1 MSLEKK
7 VFYGASWLALFKLIS
22 QIFSWTITILV
33 ARILNPDD
41 YGLMEMAMML
51 AGYALIFNE
60 LGLGKA
66 IIQKST
72 TTKNELSSVFWF
84 SFAFSILLALC
95 CFLLAYPTAQI
106 FNDRRV
112 IPIVKSISAVF
123 IISGLQIVPFNLLK
137 KELEFKTIGLIEMI
151 CTFVASSCMVIIAY
165 LGGGVWTLIGGY
177 IIRSST
183 HLVLICLIVKWVPS
197 FHFNF
202 EEAKSYLKF
211 GIIVSITGSL
221 SYVNEKIDRFF
232 AGRAWS
238 SNILGFYTLALQLSQ
253 IPTEKIVV
261 LINQVSFPAF
271 SQLQNQKDKFNKF
284 YNNIVRV
291 TVTLVL
297 PIFIGAYLVSEDLIK
312 VLLNE
317 KWYPIIYLFKY
328 LCLTQIIS
336 ALNAVNSVVHTAQGR
351 PHWHLGFNA
360 VRAIVM
366 STSFYFAVQYGLN
379 AIIVPWF
386 TTYLIICLLWL
397 IITLKKLEIG
407 ILIYIRNLY
416 QPVIGTGVMTLAVL
430 LCHNLMRLVC
440 DFSPIYSLI
449 PQVIIGALTYISY
462 LWFFNREL
470 YYDLKK
476 LRKT

>member
-1 MSLEKK
+1 
-7 VFYGASWLALFKLIS
+7 WLALFKMIS
-22 QIFSWTITILV
+22 QTFSWTITILV
-33 ARILNPDD
+33 ARILSPDD
-41 YGLMEMAMML
+41 YGLMEMATML
-51 AGYALIFNE
+51 AGYALIFKE

-66 IIQKST
+66 IIQKPT

-84 SFAFSILLALC
+84 SIAFSVLLALC
-95 CFLLAYPTAQI
+95 CFLLAYPTAHI

-112 IPIVKSISAVF
+112 IPLVKSISVVF

-137 KELEFKTIGLIEMI
+137 KELQFKIIGLMQMI
-151 CTFVASSCMVIIAY
+151 SVFVSASCMVIIAY
-165 LGGGVWTLIGGY
+165 LGGGVWTLLGGY
-177 IIRSST
+177 IIQSST
-183 HLVLICLIVKWVPS
+183 HLVLVYLKMKWVPS

-211 GIIVSITGSL
+211 GIIVSITGSF
-221 SYVNEKIDRFF
+221 SYVNEKMDRFF

-238 SNILGFYTLALQLSQ
+238 SNMLGFYTLALQLSQ

-271 SQLQNQKDKFNKF
+271 SQLQYQKDKFNKF
-284 YNNIVRV
+284 YINIVRI

-297 PIFIGAYLVSEDLIK
+297 PIFVGAYLVSEDLIK

-351 PHWHLGFNA
+351 PHWHLGFNI

-366 STSFYFAVQYGLN
+366 STSFYFAVQYGLH

-416 QPVIGTGVMTLAVL
+416 HPVIGTGVMTLAVL
-430 LCHNLMRLVC
+430 LCHNQMRLVS
-440 DFSPIYSLI
+440 DFSPISSLI
-449 PQVIIGALTYISY
+449 PQVIIGALAYISY

-470 YYDLKK
+470 YYELKK
-476 LRKT
+476 LRKA